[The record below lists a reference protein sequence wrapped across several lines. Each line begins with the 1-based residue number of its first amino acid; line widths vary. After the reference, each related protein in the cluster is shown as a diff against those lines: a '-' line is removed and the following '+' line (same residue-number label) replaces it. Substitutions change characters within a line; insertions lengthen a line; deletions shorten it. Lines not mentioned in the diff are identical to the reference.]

1 MMRKHIKKNVK
12 NQEDGI
18 FLRNIYNGISELIM
32 RDHPEFTEETFIS
45 SADLN
50 YYRKKYIESLLKKE
64 KDYAQTEENV
74 LNNIINKEI
83 ISEDSNKVYSKKQ
96 LIGQN
101 IADSVA
107 KFGGSWTFILIFIF
121 ILLFWIVLNSV
132 MLMKKPFDPYP
143 YILLNLVLSCLA
155 ALQAPVIMMSQ
166 NRQEEKDRI
175 RAENDYQ
182 VNLKAEIEI
191 KILHEKLNHLITE
204 QWDRLVEIQEI
215 QLELLEDLQKKMELY
230 ENSNHKTG
238 NTKI

>member
-1 MMRKHIKKNVK
+1 MMRRRIGRDAK
-12 NQEDGI
+12 NQDNGI

-32 RDHPEFTEETFIS
+32 SDHPEFTEDTFIS
-45 SADLN
+45 SSDLN

-64 KDYAQTEENV
+64 KEYARTEEDV
-74 LNNIINKEI
+74 LNSILSKEI
-83 ISEDSNKVYSKKQ
+83 ISENSNKVYSKKQ

-121 ILLFWIVLNSV
+121 ILLFWIILNSIT
-132 MLMKKPFDPYP
+132 LMKKPFDPYP

-191 KILHEKLNHLITE
+191 KILHEKLNHLITD

-215 QLELLEDLQKKMELY
+215 QLELLEELQKKMELY
-230 ENSNHKTG
+230 ENKNYKT
-238 NTKI
+238 